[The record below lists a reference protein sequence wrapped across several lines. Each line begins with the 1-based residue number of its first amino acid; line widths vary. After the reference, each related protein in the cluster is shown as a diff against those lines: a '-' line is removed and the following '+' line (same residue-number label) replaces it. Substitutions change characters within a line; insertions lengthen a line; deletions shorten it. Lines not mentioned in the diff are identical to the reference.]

1 MAYFVLKAEIQTVLS
16 LGVKP
21 DRIVYAN
28 PCKQS
33 NYIKFAEKVGVD
45 LMTFDNVNEL
55 RKVKNVFPNA
65 R

>member
-1 MAYFVLKAEIQTVLS
+1 M
-16 LGVKP
+16 GVSS

-33 NYIKFAEKVGVD
+33 SYVKWASKVGVD
-45 LMTFDNVNEL
+45 LMTFDNANEL
-55 RKVKNVFPNA
+55 KKVKACYPDA